1 MIFLNLKKLK
11 KKIVKIAKRFNFEA
25 VASPGDRLLSVNKAF
40 SLLRARIPT
49 FPYER
54 RLSKID
60 TLQLALAYIRLLRSL
75 LATDTSL
82 PEYLRGSLAAWRR
95 QRPPWASSDL
105 VVRLNWLDW
114 TAIGVHET
122 QVPHCLALV
131 QRMADL
137 GKDT

>member
-1 MIFLNLKKLK
+1 
-11 KKIVKIAKRFNFEA
+11 VT
-25 VASPGDRLLSVNKAF
+25 SPGHRLLSVNKAF

-60 TLQLALAYIRLLRSL
+60 TLHLALAYIRLLRTL
-75 LATDTSL
+75 LATDMTL
-82 PEYLRGSLAAWRR
+82 HEYLSGTLATWHR

-122 QVPHCLALV
+122 QVPQFLALV